1 MTYTIVQKTLI
12 DRLKNILGEN
22 QEGED
27 FFDKCKK
34 IEDVFNILLI
44 EDSEF
49 VFKRPTFV
57 EVVKAKIAEVRDS
70 IDKYHKKI
78 EPFDLYRKKE
88 AILGVLPESYRE
100 RRDVE
105 EHMTKVMCVIDD
117 YYTKFREVSN
127 RILYLFGKIEERYP
141 QLKS

>member
-12 DRLKNILGEN
+12 DKLKNLLN
-22 QEGED
+22 QEDED

-44 EDSEF
+44 EDSDF

-57 EVVKAKIAEVRDS
+57 EAVKAKIAEVRTS
-70 IDKYHKKI
+70 IDEWHKKI

-88 AILGVLPESYRE
+88 AILGVLPKSYRE
-100 RRDVE
+100 RRDAE
-105 EHMTKVMCVIDD
+105 EHMAKVMRVIDD

-141 QLKS
+141 MLLT